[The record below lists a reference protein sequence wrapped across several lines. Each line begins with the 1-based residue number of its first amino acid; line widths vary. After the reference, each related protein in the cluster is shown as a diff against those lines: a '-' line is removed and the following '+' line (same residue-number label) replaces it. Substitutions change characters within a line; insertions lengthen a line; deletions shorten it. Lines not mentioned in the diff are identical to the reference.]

1 MPASWDRLQDLY
13 LAALGAPPEARADLV
28 RQGAGGDDAL
38 AAEVLAML
46 LAVPPALL
54 DAPADLRTFAR
65 DALDDLPP
73 GTRLG
78 PYRIEGV
85 AGHGG
90 MGTVYRAARA
100 DGLFEQTVALKL
112 VKRGMDSAAVLRRFE
127 AERRILARLDHPGIA
142 RVLDGGEATDGR
154 PWLAMEFVEGEPIV
168 AFADRQRL
176 GVDARIDLFRQVCEA
191 VAYAHRQLV
200 VHRDLKPSNVL
211 VTADGRAKLLD
222 FGIARVLAG
231 DDETEPLTLLTAPG
245 HSVLTPEYAAP
256 EQIRGE
262 PISTATDVYALG
274 VLLYELLAGRRP
286 YSFDARTPGVIE
298 HVVGTVQPPRPST
311 VVAETTGTPADR
323 LRRQLA
329 GDLDMICLTAL
340 RKEPERRYA
349 SAQALADD
357 LQRHR
362 QRLPV
367 RARPDTVGYRMRTFV
382 RRHRG
387 GLAMAGAALGGI
399 ALMAVLTFA
408 RVRAE
413 RDLAQTEAAKAEAVS
428 DFLTGLFTEADPAN
442 ARGIDVTARELLRRG
457 AERIEADLAGQP
469 QVQAEMLHVT
479 GTVYKN
485 LEALDEAEPLLL
497 RALDLRRQRL
507 GPNHPDVA
515 ATLIEVGLLHE
526 RRGRYAEAADAN
538 AEAVRILRAHSGA
551 DPLLLGNALHGLAF
565 AHMRLRRF
573 PEAEREIREAVAIKR
588 SLFGDRH
595 AEVAYSLNI
604 LGDVLTH
611 QKRYDEAVAT
621 HREAL
626 AMRRAL
632 LGPDHLHVAFSLH
645 NLAAAYRDMARYAE
659 AETAY
664 RQALVVWRTNYP
676 DDNQQVANTL
686 SQLGFV
692 IGMQGRTAEAD
703 TLYGQALA
711 LAERALGDAHPQVA
725 VVHIRQGDVRAH
737 AGRLVEAEALYRRG
751 IATRRRARG
760 GDDDPVLARWQATLA
775 GLVGRQGRTAEA
787 ERLLRSVEPRCEAAA
802 RDGDPSCQERLREV
816 RTGLHARRAAEPPE
830 AAAE

>member
-1 MPASWDRLQDLY
+1 M
-13 LAALGAPPEARADLV
+13 
-28 RQGAGGDDAL
+28 
-38 AAEVLAML
+38 
-46 LAVPPALL
+46 
-54 DAPADLRTFAR
+54 
-65 DALDDLPP
+65 
-73 GTRLG
+73 
-78 PYRIEGV
+78 
-85 AGHGG
+85 
-90 MGTVYRAARA
+90 
-100 DGLFEQTVALKL
+100 
-112 VKRGMDSAAVLRRFE
+112 
-127 AERRILARLDHPGIA
+127 
-142 RVLDGGEATDGR
+142 
-154 PWLAMEFVEGEPIV
+154 
-168 AFADRQRL
+168 
-176 GVDARIDLFRQVCEA
+176 
-191 VAYAHRQLV
+191 
-200 VHRDLKPSNVL
+200 
-211 VTADGRAKLLD
+211 
-222 FGIARVLAG
+222 
-231 DDETEPLTLLTAPG
+231 
-245 HSVLTPEYAAP
+245 
-256 EQIRGE
+256 
-262 PISTATDVYALG
+262 YALG
-274 VLLYELLAGRRP
+274 VLLYELLTGQRPYQRRRAQRHGSHRGDLDARPAARRPTAGRW
-286 YSFDARTPGVIE
+286 PGDGE
-298 HVVGTVQPPRPST
+298 QP
-311 VVAETTGTPADR
+311 DR
-323 LRRQLA
+323 LRRLR
-329 GDLDMICLTAL
+329 GDLDRIVLKAL

-349 SAQALADD
+349 SADALAAD
-357 LQRHR
+357 LAATSAG
-362 QRLPV
+362 LPLA
-367 RARPDTVGYRMRTFV
+367 ARPESTAYRMRKFV

-387 GLAMAGAALGGI
+387 GLATAAVVLLALTGG
-399 ALMAVLTFA
+399 LFYTA
-408 RVRAE
+408 RVTAE
-413 RDLAQTEAAKAEAVS
+413 RDHAQTEAAKAEAVS